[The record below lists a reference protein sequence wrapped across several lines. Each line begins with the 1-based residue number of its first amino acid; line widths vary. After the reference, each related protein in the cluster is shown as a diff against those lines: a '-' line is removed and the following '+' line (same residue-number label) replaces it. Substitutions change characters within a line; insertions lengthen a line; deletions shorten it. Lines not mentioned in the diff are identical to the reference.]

1 MLKGYEISQMLEDSE
16 IDVNTAI
23 NIYSTDGQTLL
34 MRTIVSADDYKY
46 YYLKSLEGYEVPNSM
61 FTGNF
66 VFDILD

>member
-1 MLKGYEISQMLEDSE
+1 MLKGYEIIQMLEDSE

-34 MRTIVSADDYKY
+34 MRALVSVDDDKY

-61 FTGNF
+61 FTSDF
-66 VFDILD
+66 VFNILD